1 MFENF
6 SVSAKQVL
14 RLAHSTASTL
24 GHSKVGAEHIILAL
38 FETMEPKLASEFS
51 KLGVTHGSL
60 LSAIKIERPQESGS
74 PTDEITTLGPDA
86 HIIFARANMEAK
98 RLNDA
103 KTDVSHIFLA
113 LEWFGISEKGNCLAW
128 EVLMKTSSEFK
139 IRKLIGK
146 TEFKSTIKE
155 DRRKSDKRAK
165 RKSAKEI
172 KTEPESVSKD
182 QPIIK
187 VDDEEVQAI
196 FDRMLGKPDA
206 ISSGDEEPYINHE
219 VVDLAR
225 QEALRMGHIQ
235 VGTQFVLLALSMDID
250 TIAGDVL
257 NNLGL
262 TPTRIREDILKKVG
276 RGPATAPFETRLTEG
291 TIELMKSAKELAV
304 STGFQTIESEHIL
317 LSFQTVGN
325 RFHGSLAWEI
335 LLESGQIDKIR
346 IAVLEELSDEKTR
359 ACLSRRKAKTGL
371 HERAQRLRE
380 NADEPVAAWNS
391 PAPAPATET
400 KKEGQLQNYFSDH
413 CLTVFTHA
421 RLEAKLFNHD
431 FLGTEQL
438 LLGIMADETNVGAKA
453 LSSLGIT
460 LKNLRDGVAKMVQKG
475 TGPVSDNPPFTKR
488 SLRVLELAFDEKRQL
503 GGNKIEPEHLLLGIL
518 REGEGVASLVLEDL
532 DVHLKLRSTLIKLL
546 SKNLLPG
553 MELDQEIE
561 KRPHDVPENFSSISL
576 RVVENAH
583 AEAKSFGYPFI
594 EPEHLL
600 LGIVKE
606 TSNETSAI
614 FQNRGISIKQLRSE
628 LGKLKPRGPGGSET
642 LRASEMV
649 KEIFALASKDAEDL
663 VEPQDLLGYLILSL
677 DLTTINLLRNVGLES
692 LLEGTIE
699 YVPPSLLF
707 KFLHKSKLTDYFLP
721 DAFKVILRAQELARS
736 SGHAFCGSEHFLIAI
751 LELEEDPAVAVL
763 LKRGLDA
770 KSAQKEIR
778 KAIGCGSSFV
788 TEEIPLTPTAIDVL
802 REAREEADFSKHDMV
817 LPGHLILGI
826 LQLERGAVLDV
837 LHKFGIEAS
846 IRDEIV
852 IAMTPKSGK

>member
-6 SVSAKQVL
+6 SVNAKQVL
-14 RLAHSTASTL
+14 RLAHSTASAL
-24 GHSKVGAEHIILAL
+24 GHSRVAVEHIMLAL
-38 FETMEPKLASEFS
+38 FETMEPELASDFS

-60 LSAIKIERPQESGS
+60 LSAIKIERPPESGS
-74 PTDEITTLGPDA
+74 SIDVITTLGPDA
-86 HIIFARANMEAK
+86 HIVFARSNMEAK

-172 KTEPESVSKD
+172 KTEHESVSKD
-182 QPIIK
+182 QPTVK
-187 VDDEEVQAI
+187 VDDAEVQTI
-196 FDRMLGKPDA
+196 FDRMLGNPDVA
-206 ISSGDEEPYINHE
+206 ASVNEQAHE
-219 VVDLAR
+219 VIDLAR

-291 TIELMKSAKELAV
+291 TTELIKSAKELAI

-346 IAVLEELSDEKTR
+346 RAVLEELSDEKTR
-359 ACLSRRKAKTGL
+359 VRLSRRKAKTGL
-371 HERAQRLRE
+371 HERAQRLKE
-380 NADEPVAAWNS
+380 NVDEPVAAWNS
-391 PAPAPATET
+391 PAPAPATVA
-400 KKEGQLQNYFSDH
+400 KKEGQLQNYFSEH

-438 LLGIMADETNVGAKA
+438 LLGIMADETNTGAKA

-460 LKNLRDGVAKMVQKG
+460 LDILRDGVAKFVQKG
-475 TGPVSDNPPFTKR
+475 TDSVSDNPPFTR
-488 SLRVLELAFDEKRQL
+488 RTLRVLELAFDEKRQL
-503 GGNKIEPEHLLLGIL
+503 GGDKIEPEHLLLGIL
-518 REGEGVASLVLEDL
+518 QEGEGVASLVLEDL

-546 SKNLLPG
+546 SKNLLPD

-561 KRPHDVPENFSSISL
+561 KRPHDVPENFSSTSL
-576 RVVENAH
+576 RVIENAH

-663 VEPQDLLGYLILSL
+663 VEPQDLLGHLILSL
-677 DLTTINLLRNVGLES
+677 DLTTINLLRAVGLES
-692 LLEGTIE
+692 LLEGAIE
-699 YVPPSLLF
+699 YVPPSSLF

-736 SGHAFCGSEHFLIAI
+736 SGHAFCGSEHLLIAI

-763 LKRGLDA
+763 LKSGLDA

-778 KAIGCGSSFV
+778 KALGCGSSFV

-837 LHKFGIEAS
+837 LHNFGIETS

-852 IAMTPKSGK
+852 IAMKPKSGK